1 MRLVT
6 LPAIC
11 LLGLAAIATAC
22 SSDSDAGATPTFEPP
37 PVTMV
42 PARTPA
48 DTPVPTATVSQSSTI
63 TADNVADLTKVSS
76 ARLDEPYSRLRWR
89 ADDQAAFITT
99 QQSVLVLQATK
110 DDVTQVYS
118 VAAPA
123 RILDVAADGK
133 AAVMNDLNTVTI
145 VDTGPDSVLKTLTI
159 DGSVR
164 TATFSPDS
172 KVLAVSLEDRIA
184 AQLWD
189 VDKGTMAQEVSGF
202 ETAAPVY
209 SVQFD
214 SDGKN
219 LIWLARARAQ
229 VQDLVTGQFGPSVS
243 EADFFSA
250 VALSPAEKVLATTG
264 GGILTLWDLE
274 NGDNLDVYNLPA
286 TASNLAY
293 SPDGKLLFIATGT
306 GVIALHLPLLEPVT
320 TMPGNFRAVAVSPDG
335 DGLATIS
342 EDGVVALYRP

>member
-1 MRLVT
+1 MRRVT

-11 LLGLAAIATAC
+11 LIVLAAVTTAC
-22 SSDSDAGATPTFEPP
+22 SSGSDASATPTFEPP
-37 PVTMV
+37 PVTM
-42 PARTPA
+42 TPSI
-48 DTPVPTATVSQSSTI
+48 TPMPTPIPTGTVSQSTTI
-63 TADNVADLTKVSS
+63 AADNVADLSKASS

-89 ADDQAAFITT
+89 ADGQAVFITT

-110 DDVTQVYS
+110 DEITQVYS

-123 RILDVAADGK
+123 RVLDVAADGK
-133 AAVMNDLNTVTI
+133 AAVMNDLQTVTI
-145 VDTGPDSVLKTLTI
+145 VDTGPDSVLQTLKI
-159 DGSVR
+159 DGTVR
-164 TATFSPDS
+164 SATFSPDS

-189 VDKGTMAQEVSGF
+189 VDKGTMAQEVTGF

-214 SDGKN
+214 SNGKN
-219 LIWLARARAQ
+219 LIWLARAKAQ
-229 VQDLVTGQFGPSVS
+229 VQDLITGELGPAVS

-264 GGILTLWDLE
+264 GGVLTLWDLA
-274 NGDNLDVYNLPA
+274 NGDNLDVYDLPA
-286 TASNLAY
+286 AASNLAY
-293 SPDGKLLFIATGT
+293 TPDGKLLFVATGT
-306 GVIALHLPLLEPVT
+306 GVIALQLPLLEPVT